1 MNVTPRLTAR
11 PRRLTARPAG
21 PVRLPAPARVART
34 AGAAALVGALLTGAL
49 AAPAGALVLPALT
62 PGSHAATGTVAGTG
76 AAPSGTATS
85 TVDGAATADS
95 AAAPASDEPPAARTT
110 WAVEPATA
118 EGPDGRVSYRVTVDP
133 GGQAVEHVT
142 VTNFSDHPATFDVY
156 ASDGVVTADGQFD
169 LLSAGT
175 APSDGGS
182 WITLGEGETAG
193 PSQRVEIA
201 AESSATIP
209 FTVAVPADATPGDH
223 PAGVVAALARAEGD
237 GSSVTFDTRV
247 GARLHLRVAGDLA
260 PALALTDVRATYEPS
275 WNPFA
280 PGSVRVE
287 YSVANE
293 GNVRLGADTQ
303 AAVAGLFGWNA
314 REVVAPAQREVL
326 PGQDAGGAVVID
338 GVWPLGKVSGDLT
351 TTPLVVGD
359 DVVEVTLTPTAATY
373 GAWALPWVQ
382 LGSLLVLVGVV
393 LAAVRARRRR
403 EARTQARIDAAV
415 AARAAQ
421 RA

>member
-1 MNVTPRLTAR
+1 MNVTSRRTAR
-11 PRRLTARPAG
+11 PRRAPARPVG
-21 PVRLPAPARVART
+21 SVRLPAPARVARS
-34 AGAAALVGALLTGAL
+34 AGVAALVGALLAGAL
-49 AAPAGALVLPALT
+49 AAPAGALLV
-62 PGSHAATGTVAGTG
+62 PGAPVVTGPVAGTG
-76 AAPSGTATS
+76 AAPSGTVRS
-85 TVDGAATADS
+85 TVDGATASAGSADATT
-95 AAAPASDEPPAARTT
+95 SDEPPAARTT

-118 EGPDGRVSYRVTVDP
+118 EGPDGRVSYRLTVDP

-175 APSDGGS
+175 APTDGGS
-182 WITLGEGETAG
+182 WITLGEGEAAG
-193 PSQRVEIA
+193 PTQRVEIA
-201 AESSATIP
+201 AESSVTVP

-237 GSSVTFDTRV
+237 GSTVAFDTRV

-280 PGSVRVE
+280 PGAVRVE
-287 YSVANE
+287 YTLANE

-303 AAVAGLFGWNA
+303 AAVAGLLGWNA

-326 PGQDAGGAVVID
+326 PGQNTGGTVVLD

-359 DVVEVTLTPTAATY
+359 DVVEVTLSPVAATY

-382 LGSLLVLVGVV
+382 LGSLLVLVGLV
-393 LAAVRARRRR
+393 LGVLRARRRR

-415 AARAAQ
+415 AAQAAQ
-421 RA
+421 RT